1 MRGHGQILP
10 IGFSVPSIALCN
22 HPKHRGLMN
31 NLNLDE
37 YAIDVVDKF
46 FVEKL
51 SESISR
57 IENNYEEIVK
67 LLIEKNKMMY
77 SSAED
82 AFVKIKNQIK

>member
-1 MRGHGQILP
+1 
-10 IGFSVPSIALCN
+10 
-22 HPKHRGLMN
+22 MN